1 VIPER
6 EQSPQEKFIRAELER
21 GLTFVQL
28 ARTER
33 NNRNEE
39 ATTQAIARAIV
50 IRANIQRLLSVLETD
65 SDVKA
70 ELDEMLKYLRFAI
83 DSFSN

>member
-1 VIPER
+1 M
-6 EQSPQEKFIRAELER
+6 
-21 GLTFVQL
+21 QL